1 MRRSP
6 TDLLTVGEV
15 ASRAGIAPSAVRY
28 YEQQGLIAATRTA
41 GNQRRYPRHVL
52 RRIGII
58 VAARRFGIPL
68 SELQEV
74 FAALPHDRMPGKA
87 DWRRISRGWHD
98 RLEARRRELER
109 LEEEL
114 IGCIGCGCLSLG
126 TCRVLNPGDVLAEEG
141 PGARR
146 LPEAGPGG
154 EARGRGSAAPS
165 LPRGVDAPRLGGA
178 GDRLGPGAAAPRE
191 TGDRAGG
198 HAVDA
203 AGGEP
208 VGEA

>member
-1 MRRSP
+1 MKQTP

-15 ASRAGIAPSAVRY
+15 ARRAGIATSAVRF
-28 YEQQGLIAATRTA
+28 YEDQGLIAATRTA

-68 SELQEV
+68 AEVAEV
-74 FAALPHDRMPGKA
+74 FADLPHDRMPSKT
-87 DWRRISRGWHD
+87 DWRKISRGWHD

-114 IGCIGCGCLSLG
+114 IGCIGCGCLSLN
-126 TCRVLNPGDVLAEEG
+126 TCRVLNPEDRLAAEG

-146 LPEAGPGG
+146 LTSGDADTQRRPDAHDLDRSP
-154 EARGRGSAAPS
+154 GSAF
-165 LPRGVDAPRLGGA
+165 A
-178 GDRLGPGAAAPRE
+178 GDGQGR
-191 TGDRAGG
+191 
-198 HAVDA
+198 
-203 AGGEP
+203 
-208 VGEA
+208 